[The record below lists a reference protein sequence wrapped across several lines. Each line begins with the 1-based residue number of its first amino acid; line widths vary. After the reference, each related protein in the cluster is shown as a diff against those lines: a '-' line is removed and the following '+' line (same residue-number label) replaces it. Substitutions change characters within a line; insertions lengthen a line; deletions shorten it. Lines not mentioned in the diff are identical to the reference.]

1 MEIVIGIIAVV
12 VLWRCFGGFI
22 EEIFCDAFG
31 IFFWG
36 GILGIVGGAIGWLIA
51 SVFFSAEILGFVAGF
66 IVGVI
71 IYICIWL

>member
-22 EEIFCDAFG
+22 EEIFCEIYG

-36 GILGIVGGAIGWLIA
+36 GILGLVCGSIGWLVA
-51 SVFFSAEILGFVAGF
+51 SIIFSAGVIGFGVGF